1 MYDDIIIYV
10 VDRINDDY
18 KNSSATLDII
28 KDIYNHIADKIGLGK
43 AIITINSKKNIYSN
57 QMVTN
62 NITMY
67 ESEEYSIENPIEYND
82 SMDKGISYSV
92 VYFPKK
98 EFNDEQR
105 LCINRINNLFYKML
119 SRSRLEKVIKETPYI
134 DSLVGY
140 YNTAGINRFLSMKK
154 AQNELDKY
162 TTVFFNIV
170 DCKSINKICGSFK
183 NGNLAMIEYA
193 NTINSY
199 LDEDE
204 IIGRYGGDNFCLIIK
219 KEHRDEILDK
229 LKSVPINVTIE
240 GKKLDME
247 IKSII
252 GFYNIKQDD
261 TVIETMDN
269 SNTAMQLAKK
279 IKNVQV
285 LKYNE
290 EVRNK
295 VEVRRTIKEE
305 FPTALEENRIVPYF
319 QPKVD
324 LISNQLTGAE
334 VLTRWVST
342 DNQIILPSMFIS
354 ALETEEMIC
363 NLDFYIL
370 DKTCEIIKKQI
381 DNGMIPVP
389 VSVNF
394 SRYHFLNKKYDGES
408 KFIDRIINTIS
419 KNEIDPKYIEVEFT
433 ESGRVDDYSQLINYV
448 NRLHKEGIKV
458 SIDDYG
464 TGYSSLKLLEQVDF
478 DTIKMDKS
486 FADRIGTP
494 SGDIIFTSTTD
505 MIKKLG
511 KRIVCEGVETQKQID
526 FLKEINC
533 NIVQGYYFDKP
544 LPEKEYVKRLTNKK
558 YK

>member
-1 MYDDIIIYV
+1 
-10 VDRINDDY
+10 
-18 KNSSATLDII
+18 
-28 KDIYNHIADKIGLGK
+28 
-43 AIITINSKKNIYSN
+43 
-57 QMVTN
+57 
-62 NITMY
+62 
-67 ESEEYSIENPIEYND
+67 
-82 SMDKGISYSV
+82 
-92 VYFPKK
+92 
-98 EFNDEQR
+98 
-105 LCINRINNLFYKML
+105 ML
-119 SRSRLEKVIKETPYI
+119 SRSRLEKVIEETPYI

-162 TTVFFNIV
+162 TTVFFNIA
-170 DCKSINKICGSFK
+170 DCKSINKLCGGLK
-183 NGNLAMIEYA
+183 NGNIAMIEYA

-204 IIGRYGGDNFCLIIK
+204 IIGRHGGDNFSLIIK

-229 LKSVPINVTIE
+229 LKSVPISITID
-240 GKKLDME
+240 GKQVDME

-252 GFYNIKQDD
+252 GFYNIKKDD
-261 TVIETMDN
+261 TVIETMEN

-279 IKNVQV
+279 TKNVQI

-290 EVRNK
+290 EVKNK

-334 VLTRWVST
+334 VLTRWISP
-342 DNQIILPSMFIS
+342 DKQIILPSIFIS
-354 ALETEEMIC
+354 ALETEDMIC

-419 KNEIDPKYIEVEFT
+419 KNKIDPKYIEVEFT
-433 ESGRVDDYSQLINYV
+433 ESGRVDDYRQLINYV
-448 NRLHKEGIKV
+448 NRLHKEGINV

-486 FADRIGTP
+486 FADRIGTA

-526 FLKEINC
+526 FLRDINC